1 MPRGLYRQSRRLIKL
16 FWVAALSPLALL
28 AFYAFTPTAALMALA
43 EPINNFFWTHI
54 KPVSV
59 ENCGAKCSLVAF
71 SLIAIPLSWGAS
83 VVLAVVA
90 IPLTVQYRS
99 AQLEALR
106 RGLAPLGKMPD
117 GAVKPLPKSETAAL
131 VGIVSM
137 ALFSA
142 MLLAVVYGLY
152 NFGGSDRTTHPRT
165 GQGYSLGHVS
175 VLIAILMSVAQ
186 FGSTMLMSIVTI
198 VALSLKSILKI

>member
-1 MPRGLYRQSRRLIKL
+1 
-16 FWVAALSPLALL
+16 
-28 AFYAFTPTAALMALA
+28 
-43 EPINNFFWTHI
+43 
-54 KPVSV
+54 
-59 ENCGAKCSLVAF
+59 
-71 SLIAIPLSWGAS
+71 
-83 VVLAVVA
+83 
-90 IPLTVQYRS
+90 
-99 AQLEALR
+99 
-106 RGLAPLGKMPD
+106 MPD